1 MYVASTFKTSEAGQP
16 PPKVND
22 RFVPKAYLTLQ
33 TYTFSLK
40 GGGTAVSACY
50 FFSSALRYQTSLSVI
65 DTASI
70 GVGLVTGVY
79 FQLG

>member
-1 MYVASTFKTSEAGQP
+1 MLQAHSRHLKQVSP
-16 PPKVND
+16 LPKVND
-22 RFVPKAYLTLQ
+22 RFVPKAYLTRQ
-33 TYTFSLK
+33 TYTFSLW
-40 GGGTAVSACY
+40 GGTAVSACY

-70 GVGLVTGVY
+70 GVGHVTGVY